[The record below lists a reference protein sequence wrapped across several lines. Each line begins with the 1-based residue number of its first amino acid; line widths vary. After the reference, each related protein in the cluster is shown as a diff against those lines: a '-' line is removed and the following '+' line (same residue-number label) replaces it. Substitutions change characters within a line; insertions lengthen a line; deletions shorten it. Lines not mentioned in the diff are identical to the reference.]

1 MAKRNT
7 NNTGTSTSNVVD
19 MIEALERRVG
29 DVNDR
34 PELTEEAEHLV
45 EAERD
50 LLRAIGVVTCA
61 IHGQDVGGDLEAAR
75 KLLVTARAGVRLAF
89 EGLRDAGV
97 FRRPVEG

>member
-7 NNTGTSTSNVVD
+7 NKTGTSTSNVVD
-19 MIEALERRVG
+19 MIEALERRGG
-29 DVNDR
+29 DVAA
-34 PELTEEAEHLV
+34 LTEEAEHLV

-50 LLRAIGVVTCA
+50 LLRAIGLVTCA
-61 IHGQDVGGDLEAAR
+61 IHGQDVGGDVEAAR